1 MRLSISGLRMSMHV
15 VCDSHHCNSMQI
27 LRRFPGSNRGIK
39 VGERWYCSV
48 DCFVE
53 SAQRKLYALSNRS
66 VVEIPASPRLSLGLV
81 MLSKGY
87 LTAEQLRTALEQS
100 RWRNETLD
108 ATLAHMAMA
117 TEKQITAARSAQ
129 WGYPVLAQEHIG
141 RMVQCDIPRSLL
153 QSCSAVPMH
162 YSQAAKRILVGF
174 VFRIEHGFLRAVEQM
189 TGCRVEPCF
198 ITPTDLLEQTER
210 LTHVAGYDE
219 VLVDEPGSPEKM
231 GRTLGRAAVEIA
243 AEEVEFTECKNHIWA
258 RLKGKRG
265 ITDVIFRL
273 EKAPAESVAAP
284 GYFSEAV

>member
-1 MRLSISGLRMSMHV
+1 MRS
-15 VCDSHHCNSMQI
+15 
-27 LRRFPGSNRGIK
+27 FPGGRRGIK
-39 VGERWYCSV
+39 VGERWYCGV

-87 LTAEQLRTALEQS
+87 VTAEQLRTASEQS
-100 RWRNETLD
+100 RWGNENLDSTLIH
-108 ATLAHMAMA
+108 LALA

-141 RMVQCDIPRSLL
+141 HMVQSDIPPSLL
-153 QSCSAVPMH
+153 QSCSAVPVH
-162 YSQAAKRILVGF
+162 YSQAAKRVLLGF
-174 VFRIEHGFLRAVEQM
+174 VFRVEHGLLRAVEQM

-198 ITPTDLLEQTER
+198 ITPTDLQEQTER
-210 LTHVAGYDE
+210 MTHVAGYHE
-219 VLVDEPGSPEKM
+219 VLVDDPGSPEKM

-243 AEEVEFTECKNHIWA
+243 AEEAEFTECRDHIWV

-265 ITDVIFRL
+265 VTDVIFRL
-273 EKAPAESVAAP
+273 EEAPAQRVSDTA
-284 GYFSEAV
+284 YFSEAV